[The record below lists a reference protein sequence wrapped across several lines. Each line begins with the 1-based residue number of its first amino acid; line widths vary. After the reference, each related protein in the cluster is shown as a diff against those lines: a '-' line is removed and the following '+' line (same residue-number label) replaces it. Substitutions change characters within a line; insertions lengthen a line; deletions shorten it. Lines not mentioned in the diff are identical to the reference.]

1 MIGNTNVILKED
13 KKGEYMQNM
22 NWNYPT
28 NIWFGV
34 DRAKQ
39 IQEACNQLNVKNPLI
54 VTDPG
59 LLKTPIIDQIN
70 SDLSK
75 KTTVYSEVQ
84 GNPTGSNV
92 TNGVKVFLDGNHDG
106 VIAIGGG
113 SGMDAGK
120 GIAFLAHQSLPL
132 WDFEDIGDWWT
143 KADSSVIKPI
153 IAIPTTAGTG
163 SEVGRAGVF
172 LNEDNHK
179 KKIIFHPKMLP
190 EIAILDPSLT
200 LNLPKGITAGTG
212 MDALAHCIE
221 AFSSPFYHPMAEG
234 TAVEGLRLVKE
245 NIQEVYHNGINI
257 EARAH
262 MLVASMMGAAAFQK
276 GLGAIH
282 SITHPVNSLY
292 HTHHG
297 TTNGTVMP
305 FVLNFNRSVIEKK
318 FDRLAKFLNISNG
331 FEGVVNWIIEL
342 KKEMEIPETL
352 KEMGVKKGDEV
363 KLAPLAQEDPSTG
376 GNPLEMSEDKF
387 QELILNCIEGN
398 Y

>member
-1 MIGNTNVILKED
+1 
-13 KKGEYMQNM
+13 MQNM

-28 NIWFGV
+28 NVWFGV
-34 DRAKQ
+34 DRSKE
-39 IQEACNQLNVKNPLI
+39 IQKACDTLGIKNPLI

-59 LLKTPIIDQIN
+59 LLQTSIIDEIN
-70 SDLSK
+70 SGLSSN
-75 KTTVYSEVQ
+75 TQIYSDVQ

-92 TNGVKVFLDGNHDG
+92 TNGVKVFLEGSHDG

-120 GIAFLAHQSLPL
+120 GIAFLAHQSRPL

-143 KADSSVIKPI
+143 RADSSVIKPI

-163 SEVGRAGVF
+163 SEVGRAAVF
-172 LNEDNHK
+172 LNEENHK

-190 EIAILDPSLT
+190 QIAILDPSLT
-200 LNLPKGITAGTG
+200 LNLPKSITAGTG

-221 AFSSPFYHPMAEG
+221 AYSSPFYHPMAEG
-234 TAVEGLRLVKE
+234 TALEGLRLVKE
-245 NIQEVYHNGINI
+245 NIQEVYHNGNNV
-257 EARAH
+257 EARSN

-282 SITHPVNSLY
+282 SVTHPVNSLY
-292 HTHHG
+292 KTHHG

-305 FVLNFNRSVIEKK
+305 FVLNYNRSTIEEK
-318 FDRLAKFLNISNG
+318 FTRLANFLDIKNG
-331 FEGVVNWIIEL
+331 FEGIVDWIIEL

-352 KEMGVKKGDEV
+352 KDMGINEGDEI

-376 GNPLEMSEDKF
+376 ANPLEMTVERF
-387 QELILNCIEGN
+387 QELILNCISGK

>member
-1 MIGNTNVILKED
+1 
-13 KKGEYMQNM
+13 M

-28 NIWFGV
+28 NVWFGP
-34 DRAKQ
+34 DRSKQ
-39 IQEACNQLNVKNPLI
+39 VQQACDVLGVKNPLI

-59 LLKTPIIDQIN
+59 LLQTPIIEEIN
-70 SDLSK
+70 SNLSS
-75 KTTVYSEVQ
+75 KTNIYSDVQ
-84 GNPTGSNV
+84 GNPTGTNV
-92 TNGVKVFLDGNHDG
+92 TNGVKVFLEGNHDG

-120 GIAFLAHQSLPL
+120 GIAFLAHQKRPL

-143 KADSSVIKPI
+143 RADSKVIKPI

-190 EIAILDPSLT
+190 QIAILDPSLT

-212 MDALAHCIE
+212 MDALAHCLE
-221 AFSSPFYHPMAEG
+221 AYSSPFYHPMAEG
-234 TAVEGLRLVKE
+234 TALEGLRLVKE
-245 NIQEVYHNGINI
+245 NIQEVYHNGKNI

-305 FVLNFNRSVIEKK
+305 FVLNYNRSTIEDK
-318 FDRLAKFLNISNG
+318 FVRLASFLDIKGG
-331 FEGVVNWIIEL
+331 FDGIVQWVIDL

-352 KEMGVKKGDEV
+352 KDMGVEPGDEV

-376 GNPLEMSEDKF
+376 GNPLEMTEEKF
-387 QELILNCIEGN
+387 QELILNCISGK

>member
-1 MIGNTNVILKED
+1 
-13 KKGEYMQNM
+13 MQNM

-28 NIWFGV
+28 NVWFGV
-34 DRAKQ
+34 DRSKE
-39 IQEACNQLNVKNPLI
+39 IQKACDTLGIKNPLI

-59 LLKTPIIDQIN
+59 LLQTSIIDEIN
-70 SDLSK
+70 SGLSSN
-75 KTTVYSEVQ
+75 TQIYSDVQ

-92 TNGVKVFLDGNHDG
+92 TNGVKVFLEGSHDG

-120 GIAFLAHQSLPL
+120 GIAFLAHQSRPL

-143 KADSSVIKPI
+143 RADSSVIKPI

-163 SEVGRAGVF
+163 SEVGRAAVF
-172 LNEDNHK
+172 LNEESHK

-190 EIAILDPSLT
+190 QIAILDPSLT
-200 LNLPKGITAGTG
+200 LNLPKSITAGTG

-221 AFSSPFYHPMAEG
+221 AYSSPFYHPMAEG
-234 TAVEGLRLVKE
+234 TALEGLRLVKE
-245 NIQEVYHNGINI
+245 NIQEVYHNGNNV
-257 EARAH
+257 EARSH

-282 SITHPVNSLY
+282 SVTHPVNSLY
-292 HTHHG
+292 KTHHG

-305 FVLNFNRSVIEKK
+305 FVLNYNRSTIEEK
-318 FDRLAKFLNISNG
+318 FTRLANFLDIKNG
-331 FEGVVNWIIEL
+331 FEGIVEWIIEL

-352 KEMGVKKGDEV
+352 KDMGVNEGDEI

-376 GNPLEMSEDKF
+376 ANPLEMTVERF
-387 QELILNCIEGN
+387 QELILNCISGK

>member
-1 MIGNTNVILKED
+1 
-13 KKGEYMQNM
+13 M

-28 NIWFGV
+28 TVWFGP
-34 DRAKQ
+34 DRSKQ
-39 IQEACNQLNVKNPLI
+39 AQQACDTLGIKNPLI

-59 LLKTPIIDQIN
+59 LLQTPIIEEIN
-70 SDLSK
+70 SNLSS
-75 KTTVYSEVQ
+75 KTNVYSDVQ

-92 TNGVKVFLDGNHDG
+92 TNGVKVFLEGNHDG

-120 GIAFLAHQSLPL
+120 GIAFLAHQKRPL

-143 KADSSVIKPI
+143 RADSKVIKPI

-172 LNEDNHK
+172 LNEDNQK

-190 EIAILDPSLT
+190 QIAILDPSLT
-200 LNLPKGITAGTG
+200 INLPKGITAGTG
-212 MDALAHCIE
+212 MDALAHCLE
-221 AFSSPFYHPMAEG
+221 AYSSPFYHPMAEG
-234 TAVEGLRLVKE
+234 TALEGLRLVKE
-245 NIQEVYHNGINI
+245 NIQEVFHNGKNI

-305 FVLNFNRSVIEKK
+305 FVLNYNRTVIEDK
-318 FDRLAKFLNISNG
+318 FVRLANFLDIKGG
-331 FEGVVNWIIEL
+331 FDGIVQWVIDL

-352 KEMGVKKGDEV
+352 KDMGVQPGDEV

-376 GNPLEMSEDKF
+376 GNPLEMTEEKF
-387 QELILNCIEGN
+387 QELIANCISGK

>member
-1 MIGNTNVILKED
+1 
-13 KKGEYMQNM
+13 MQNM

-28 NIWFGV
+28 NVWFGV
-34 DRAKQ
+34 DRSKE
-39 IQEACNQLNVKNPLI
+39 IQKACDTLGIKTPLI

-59 LLKTPIIDQIN
+59 LLQTSIIDEIN
-70 SDLSK
+70 SGLSSN
-75 KTTVYSEVQ
+75 TQIYSDVQ

-92 TNGVKVFLDGNHDG
+92 TNGVKVFLEGNHDG

-120 GIAFLAHQSLPL
+120 GIAFLAHQSRPL

-143 KADSSVIKPI
+143 RADSSVIKPI

-163 SEVGRAGVF
+163 SEVGRAAVF
-172 LNEDNHK
+172 LNEENHK

-190 EIAILDPSLT
+190 QIAILDPSLT
-200 LNLPKGITAGTG
+200 LNLPKSITAGTG

-221 AFSSPFYHPMAEG
+221 AYSSPFYHPMAEG
-234 TAVEGLRLVKE
+234 TALEGLRLVKE
-245 NIQEVYHNGINI
+245 NIQEVYHNGNNV
-257 EARAH
+257 EARSH

-292 HTHHG
+292 KTHHG
-297 TTNGTVMP
+297 TTNGAVMP
-305 FVLNFNRSVIEKK
+305 FVLNYNRSTIEEK
-318 FDRLAKFLNISNG
+318 FTRLANFLDIKNG
-331 FEGVVNWIIEL
+331 FEGIVDWIIEL
-342 KKEMEIPETL
+342 KKDMEIPETL
-352 KEMGVKKGDEV
+352 KDMGVNEGDEI

-376 GNPLEMSEDKF
+376 ANPLEMTVERF
-387 QELILNCIEGN
+387 QELILNCISGK

>member
-1 MIGNTNVILKED
+1 
-13 KKGEYMQNM
+13 MQNM

-28 NIWFGV
+28 NVWFGV
-34 DRAKQ
+34 DRSKE
-39 IQEACNQLNVKNPLI
+39 IQKACDTLGIKNPLI

-59 LLKTPIIDQIN
+59 LLQTSIIDEIN
-70 SDLSK
+70 SGLSSN
-75 KTTVYSEVQ
+75 TQIYSDVQ

-92 TNGVKVFLDGNHDG
+92 TNGVKVFLEGNHDG

-120 GIAFLAHQSLPL
+120 GIAFLAHQSRPL

-143 KADSSVIKPI
+143 RADSSVIKPI

-163 SEVGRAGVF
+163 SEVGRAAVF
-172 LNEDNHK
+172 LNEENHK

-190 EIAILDPSLT
+190 QIAILDPSLT
-200 LNLPKGITAGTG
+200 LNLPKSITAGTG

-221 AFSSPFYHPMAEG
+221 AYSSPFYHPMAEG
-234 TAVEGLRLVKE
+234 TALEGLRLVKE
-245 NIQEVYHNGINI
+245 NIQEVYHNGNNV
-257 EARAH
+257 EARSH

-282 SITHPVNSLY
+282 SVTHPVNSLY
-292 HTHHG
+292 KTHHG

-305 FVLNFNRSVIEKK
+305 FVLNYNRSTIEKK
-318 FDRLAKFLNISNG
+318 FTRLANFLDIKNG
-331 FEGVVNWIIEL
+331 FEGIVDWIVEL

-352 KEMGVKKGDEV
+352 KDMGVNEGDEI

-376 GNPLEMSEDKF
+376 ANPLEMTVERF
-387 QELILNCIEGN
+387 QELILNCISGK

>member
-1 MIGNTNVILKED
+1 
-13 KKGEYMQNM
+13 
-22 NWNYPT
+22 
-28 NIWFGV
+28 
-34 DRAKQ
+34 
-39 IQEACNQLNVKNPLI
+39 
-54 VTDPG
+54 
-59 LLKTPIIDQIN
+59 
-70 SDLSK
+70 
-75 KTTVYSEVQ
+75 
-84 GNPTGSNV
+84 
-92 TNGVKVFLDGNHDG
+92 
-106 VIAIGGG
+106 
-113 SGMDAGK
+113 MDAGK

-200 LNLPKGITAGTG
+200 LNLPKGITG

-245 NIQEVYHNGINI
+245 NIQEVYHNGSNI

>member
-1 MIGNTNVILKED
+1 
-13 KKGEYMQNM
+13 M

-28 NIWFGV
+28 TVWFGP
-34 DRAKQ
+34 DRSKQ
-39 IQEACNQLNVKNPLI
+39 AQQACDTLGIKNPLI

-59 LLKTPIIDQIN
+59 LLQTPIIEEIN
-70 SDLSK
+70 SNLSS
-75 KTTVYSEVQ
+75 KTNVYSDVQ

-92 TNGVKVFLDGNHDG
+92 TNGVKVFLEGNHDG

-120 GIAFLAHQSLPL
+120 GIAFLAHQKRPL

-143 KADSSVIKPI
+143 RADSKVIKPI

-172 LNEDNHK
+172 LNEDNQK

-190 EIAILDPSLT
+190 QIAILDPSLT
-200 LNLPKGITAGTG
+200 INLPKGITAGTG
-212 MDALAHCIE
+212 MDALAHCLE
-221 AFSSPFYHPMAEG
+221 AYSSPFYHPMAEG
-234 TAVEGLRLVKE
+234 IALEGLRLVKE
-245 NIQEVYHNGINI
+245 NIQEVFHNGKNI

-305 FVLNFNRSVIEKK
+305 FVLNYNRSVIEDK
-318 FDRLAKFLNISNG
+318 FVRLANFLDIKGG
-331 FEGVVNWIIEL
+331 FDGIVQWVIDL

-352 KEMGVKKGDEV
+352 KDMGVQPGDEV

-376 GNPLEMSEDKF
+376 GNPLEMTEEKF
-387 QELILNCIEGN
+387 QELIANCISGK

>member
-1 MIGNTNVILKED
+1 
-13 KKGEYMQNM
+13 MQNM

-28 NIWFGV
+28 NIWFGI

-75 KTTVYSEVQ
+75 KTIVYSEVQ

-200 LNLPKGITAGTG
+200 LNLPKSITAGTG

-245 NIQEVYHNGINI
+245 NIQEVYHNGSNV

-352 KEMGVKKGDEV
+352 KEMGVNKGDEV

>member
-1 MIGNTNVILKED
+1 
-13 KKGEYMQNM
+13 MQNM

-28 NIWFGV
+28 NVWFGP
-34 DRAKQ
+34 DRSKQ
-39 IQEACNQLNVKNPLI
+39 VQQACDVLGVKNPLI

-59 LLKTPIIDQIN
+59 LLQTPIIEEIN
-70 SDLSK
+70 SNLSS
-75 KTTVYSEVQ
+75 KTNIYSDVQ
-84 GNPTGSNV
+84 GNPTGTNV
-92 TNGVKVFLDGNHDG
+92 TNGVKVFLEGNHDG

-120 GIAFLAHQSLPL
+120 GIAFLAHQSRPL

-143 KADSSVIKPI
+143 RANSDVIKPI

-190 EIAILDPSLT
+190 QIAILDPSLT

-212 MDALAHCIE
+212 MDALAHCLE
-221 AFSSPFYHPMAEG
+221 AYSSPFYHPMAEG
-234 TAVEGLRLVKE
+234 TALEGLRLVKE
-245 NIQEVYHNGINI
+245 NIQEVYHNGKNI

-305 FVLNFNRSVIEKK
+305 FVLNYNRSTIEDK
-318 FDRLAKFLNISNG
+318 FVRLANFLDIKGG
-331 FEGVVNWIIEL
+331 FDGIVQWVIDL
-342 KKEMEIPETL
+342 KKEMDIPETL
-352 KEMGVKKGDEV
+352 KDMGVEPGDEV

-376 GNPLEMSEDKF
+376 GNPLEMTEEKF
-387 QELILNCIEGN
+387 QELILNCISGK

>member
-1 MIGNTNVILKED
+1 
-13 KKGEYMQNM
+13 MQNM

-28 NIWFGV
+28 NVWFGV
-34 DRAKQ
+34 DRSKE
-39 IQEACNQLNVKNPLI
+39 IQKACDTLGIKNPLI

-59 LLKTPIIDQIN
+59 LLQTSIIDEIN
-70 SDLSK
+70 SGLSSN
-75 KTTVYSEVQ
+75 TQIYSDVQ

-92 TNGVKVFLDGNHDG
+92 TNGVKVFLEGNHDG

-120 GIAFLAHQSLPL
+120 GIAFLAHQSRPL

-143 KADSSVIKPI
+143 RADSSVIKPI

-163 SEVGRAGVF
+163 SEVGRAAVF
-172 LNEDNHK
+172 LNEENHK

-190 EIAILDPSLT
+190 QIAILDPSLT
-200 LNLPKGITAGTG
+200 LNLPKSITAGTG

-221 AFSSPFYHPMAEG
+221 AYSSPFYHPMAEG
-234 TAVEGLRLVKE
+234 TALEGLRLVKE
-245 NIQEVYHNGINI
+245 NIQEVYHNGNNV
-257 EARAH
+257 EARSH

-292 HTHHG
+292 KTHHG

-305 FVLNFNRSVIEKK
+305 FVLNYNRSTIEEK
-318 FDRLAKFLNISNG
+318 FTRLANFLDIKNG
-331 FEGVVNWIIEL
+331 FEGIVDWIIEL

-352 KEMGVKKGDEV
+352 KDMGVNEGDEI

-376 GNPLEMSEDKF
+376 ANPLEMTVERF
-387 QELILNCIEGN
+387 QELILNCIAGK

>member
-1 MIGNTNVILKED
+1 
-13 KKGEYMQNM
+13 MQNM

-28 NIWFGV
+28 TVWFGV
-34 DRAKQ
+34 DRSKE
-39 IQEACNQLNVKNPLI
+39 IQEACDTLGIKNPLI

-59 LLKTPIIDQIN
+59 LLQTSIIDEIN
-70 SDLSK
+70 SGLSSN
-75 KTTVYSEVQ
+75 TQIYSDVQ

-92 TNGVKVFLDGNHDG
+92 TNGVKVFLEGNHDG

-120 GIAFLAHQSLPL
+120 GIAFLAHQSRPL

-143 KADSSVIKPI
+143 RADSSVIKPI

-163 SEVGRAGVF
+163 SEVGRAAVF
-172 LNEDNHK
+172 LNEENHK

-190 EIAILDPSLT
+190 QIAILDPSLT
-200 LNLPKGITAGTG
+200 LNLPKSITAGTG

-221 AFSSPFYHPMAEG
+221 AYSSPFYHPMAEG
-234 TAVEGLRLVKE
+234 TALEGLRLVKE
-245 NIQEVYHNGINI
+245 NIQEVYHNGNNV
-257 EARAH
+257 EARSH

-282 SITHPVNSLY
+282 SVTHPVNSLY
-292 HTHHG
+292 KTHHG

-305 FVLNFNRSVIEKK
+305 FVLNYNRSTIEEK
-318 FDRLAKFLNISNG
+318 FTRLANFLNIKNG
-331 FEGVVNWIIEL
+331 FEGIVDWIIEL

-352 KEMGVKKGDEV
+352 KDMGVNEGDEI

-376 GNPLEMSEDKF
+376 ANPLEMTVERF
-387 QELILNCIEGN
+387 QELILNCISGK

>member
-1 MIGNTNVILKED
+1 
-13 KKGEYMQNM
+13 MQNM

-28 NIWFGV
+28 NVWFGP
-34 DRAKQ
+34 DRSKQ
-39 IQEACNQLNVKNPLI
+39 VQQACDVLGVKNPLI

-59 LLKTPIIDQIN
+59 LLQTPIIEEIN
-70 SDLSK
+70 SNLSS
-75 KTTVYSEVQ
+75 KTNIYSDVQ
-84 GNPTGSNV
+84 GNPTGTNV
-92 TNGVKVFLDGNHDG
+92 TNGVKVFLEGNHDG

-120 GIAFLAHQSLPL
+120 GIAFLAHQSRPL

-143 KADSSVIKPI
+143 RADSDVIKPI

-190 EIAILDPSLT
+190 QIAILDPSLT

-212 MDALAHCIE
+212 MDALAHCLE
-221 AFSSPFYHPMAEG
+221 AYSSPFYHPMAEG
-234 TAVEGLRLVKE
+234 TALEGLRLVKE
-245 NIQEVYHNGINI
+245 NIQEVYHNGKNI

-305 FVLNFNRSVIEKK
+305 FVLNYNRSTIEDK
-318 FDRLAKFLNISNG
+318 FVRLASFLDIKGG
-331 FEGVVNWIIEL
+331 FDGIVQWVIDL
-342 KKEMEIPETL
+342 KKEMQIPETL
-352 KEMGVKKGDEV
+352 KDMGVEPGDEV

-376 GNPLEMSEDKF
+376 GNPLEMTEEKF
-387 QELILNCIEGN
+387 QELILNCISGK

>member
-1 MIGNTNVILKED
+1 
-13 KKGEYMQNM
+13 MQNM

-28 NIWFGV
+28 NVWFGV
-34 DRAKQ
+34 DRSKE
-39 IQEACNQLNVKNPLI
+39 IQKACDTLGIKNPLI

-59 LLKTPIIDQIN
+59 LLQTSIIDEIN
-70 SDLSK
+70 SSLSSN
-75 KTTVYSEVQ
+75 TQIYSDVQ

-92 TNGVKVFLDGNHDG
+92 TNGVKVFLEGNHDG

-120 GIAFLAHQSLPL
+120 GIAFLAHQSRPL

-143 KADSSVIKPI
+143 RADSSVIKPI

-163 SEVGRAGVF
+163 SEVGRAAVF
-172 LNEDNHK
+172 LNEENYK

-190 EIAILDPSLT
+190 QIAILDPSLT
-200 LNLPKGITAGTG
+200 LNLPKSITAGTG

-221 AFSSPFYHPMAEG
+221 AYSSPFYHPMAEG
-234 TAVEGLRLVKE
+234 TALEGLRLVKE
-245 NIQEVYHNGINI
+245 NIQEVYHNGNNV
-257 EARAH
+257 EARSH

-282 SITHPVNSLY
+282 SVTHPVNSLY
-292 HTHHG
+292 KTHHG

-305 FVLNFNRSVIEKK
+305 FVLNYNRSTIEEK
-318 FDRLAKFLNISNG
+318 FTRLANFLDIKNG
-331 FEGVVNWIIEL
+331 FEGIVDWIIEL

-352 KEMGVKKGDEV
+352 KDMGVNEGDEI

-376 GNPLEMSEDKF
+376 ANPLEMTVERF
-387 QELILNCIEGN
+387 QELILNCISGK

>member
-1 MIGNTNVILKED
+1 
-13 KKGEYMQNM
+13 MQNM

-28 NIWFGV
+28 NVWFGV
-34 DRAKQ
+34 DRSKE
-39 IQEACNQLNVKNPLI
+39 IQKACDTLGIKNPLI

-59 LLKTPIIDQIN
+59 LLQTSIIDEIN
-70 SDLSK
+70 SSLSSN
-75 KTTVYSEVQ
+75 TQIYSDVQ

-92 TNGVKVFLDGNHDG
+92 TNGVKVFLEGDHDG

-120 GIAFLAHQSLPL
+120 GIAFLAHQSRPL

-143 KADSSVIKPI
+143 RADPSVIKPI

-163 SEVGRAGVF
+163 SEVGRAAVF
-172 LNEDNHK
+172 LNEENHK

-190 EIAILDPSLT
+190 QIAILDPSLT
-200 LNLPKGITAGTG
+200 LNLPKSITAGTG

-221 AFSSPFYHPMAEG
+221 AYSSPFYHPMAEG
-234 TAVEGLRLVKE
+234 TALEGLRLVKE
-245 NIQEVYHNGINI
+245 NIQEVYHNGNNV
-257 EARAH
+257 EARSH

-282 SITHPVNSLY
+282 SVTHPVNSLY
-292 HTHHG
+292 KTHHG

-305 FVLNFNRSVIEKK
+305 FVLNYNRSTIEEK
-318 FDRLAKFLNISNG
+318 FTRLANFLDIKNG
-331 FEGVVNWIIEL
+331 FEGILDWIIEL
-342 KKEMEIPETL
+342 KKDMEIPETL
-352 KEMGVKKGDEV
+352 KDMGVNEGDEI

-376 GNPLEMSEDKF
+376 ANPLEMTVERF
-387 QELILNCIEGN
+387 QELILNCIAGK

>member
-1 MIGNTNVILKED
+1 
-13 KKGEYMQNM
+13 MQNM

-28 NIWFGV
+28 NVWFGV
-34 DRAKQ
+34 DRSKE
-39 IQEACNQLNVKNPLI
+39 IQEACDTLGIKNPLI

-59 LLKTPIIDQIN
+59 LLQTSIIDEIN
-70 SDLSK
+70 SGLSS
-75 KTTVYSEVQ
+75 KTQIYSDVQ

-92 TNGVKVFLDGNHDG
+92 TNGVKVFLEGDHDG

-120 GIAFLAHQSLPL
+120 GIAFLAHQSRPL

-143 KADSSVIKPI
+143 RADSSVIKPI

-163 SEVGRAGVF
+163 SEVGRAAVF
-172 LNEDNHK
+172 LNEENHK

-190 EIAILDPSLT
+190 QIAILDPSLT
-200 LNLPKGITAGTG
+200 LNLPKSITAGTG

-221 AFSSPFYHPMAEG
+221 AYSSPFYHPMAEG
-234 TAVEGLRLVKE
+234 TALEGLRLVKE
-245 NIQEVYHNGINI
+245 NIQEVYHNGNNV
-257 EARAH
+257 EARSH

-282 SITHPVNSLY
+282 SVTHPVNSLY
-292 HTHHG
+292 KTHHG

-305 FVLNFNRSVIEKK
+305 FVLNYNRSTIEEK
-318 FDRLAKFLNISNG
+318 FTRLASFLDIKNG
-331 FEGVVNWIIEL
+331 FEGIVDWIIEL

-352 KEMGVKKGDEV
+352 KDMGVNEGDEI

-376 GNPLEMSEDKF
+376 ANPLEMTVERF
-387 QELILNCIEGN
+387 QELILNCISGK

>member
-1 MIGNTNVILKED
+1 
-13 KKGEYMQNM
+13 MQNM

-28 NIWFGV
+28 NVWFGP
-34 DRAKQ
+34 DRSKQ
-39 IQEACNQLNVKNPLI
+39 VQQACDVLGVKNPLI

-59 LLKTPIIDQIN
+59 LLQTPIIEEIN
-70 SDLSK
+70 SNLSS
-75 KTTVYSEVQ
+75 KTNIYSDVQ
-84 GNPTGSNV
+84 GNPTGTNV
-92 TNGVKVFLDGNHDG
+92 TNGVKVFLEGNHDG

-120 GIAFLAHQSLPL
+120 GIAFLAHQSRPL

-143 KADSSVIKPI
+143 RANSDVIKPI

-212 MDALAHCIE
+212 MDALAHCLE
-221 AFSSPFYHPMAEG
+221 AYSSPFYHPMAEG
-234 TAVEGLRLVKE
+234 TALEGLRLVKE
-245 NIQEVYHNGINI
+245 NIQEVYHNGKNI

-305 FVLNFNRSVIEKK
+305 FVLNYNRSTIEDK
-318 FDRLAKFLNISNG
+318 FVRLANFLDIKGG
-331 FEGVVNWIIEL
+331 FEGIVQWVIDL

-352 KEMGVKKGDEV
+352 KDMGVQPGDEV

-376 GNPLEMSEDKF
+376 GNPLEMTEEKF
-387 QELILNCIEGN
+387 QELILNCISGK

>member
-1 MIGNTNVILKED
+1 
-13 KKGEYMQNM
+13 MQNM

-28 NIWFGV
+28 NVWFGV
-34 DRAKQ
+34 DRSKE
-39 IQEACNQLNVKNPLI
+39 IQKACDTLGIKNPLI

-59 LLKTPIIDQIN
+59 LLQTSIIDEIN
-70 SDLSK
+70 SGLSSN
-75 KTTVYSEVQ
+75 TQIYSDVQ

-92 TNGVKVFLDGNHDG
+92 TNGVKVFLEGNHDG

-120 GIAFLAHQSLPL
+120 GIAFLAHQSRPL

-143 KADSSVIKPI
+143 RADSSVIKPI

-163 SEVGRAGVF
+163 SEVGRAAVF
-172 LNEDNHK
+172 LNEENYK

-190 EIAILDPSLT
+190 QIAILDPSLT
-200 LNLPKGITAGTG
+200 LNLPKSITAGTG

-221 AFSSPFYHPMAEG
+221 AYSSPFYHPMAEG
-234 TAVEGLRLVKE
+234 TALEGLRLVKE
-245 NIQEVYHNGINI
+245 NIKEVYHNGNNV
-257 EARAH
+257 EARSH

-282 SITHPVNSLY
+282 SVTHPVNSLY
-292 HTHHG
+292 KTHHG

-305 FVLNFNRSVIEKK
+305 FVLNYNRSTIEEK
-318 FDRLAKFLNISNG
+318 FTRLANFLDIKNG
-331 FEGVVNWIIEL
+331 FEGIVDWIIEL

-352 KEMGVKKGDEV
+352 KDMGVNEGDEI

-376 GNPLEMSEDKF
+376 ANPLEMTVERF
-387 QELILNCIEGN
+387 QELILNCISGK

>member
-1 MIGNTNVILKED
+1 
-13 KKGEYMQNM
+13 MQNM

-28 NIWFGV
+28 NVWFGV
-34 DRAKQ
+34 DRSKE
-39 IQEACNQLNVKNPLI
+39 IQKACDTLGIKTPLI

-59 LLKTPIIDQIN
+59 LLQTSIIDEIN
-70 SDLSK
+70 SSLSSN
-75 KTTVYSEVQ
+75 TQIYSDVQ

-92 TNGVKVFLDGNHDG
+92 TNGVKVFLEGDHDG

-120 GIAFLAHQSLPL
+120 GIAFLAHQSRPL

-143 KADSSVIKPI
+143 RADSSVIKPI

-163 SEVGRAGVF
+163 SEVGRAAVF
-172 LNEDNHK
+172 LNEENHK

-190 EIAILDPSLT
+190 QIAILDPSLT
-200 LNLPKGITAGTG
+200 LNLPKSITAGTG

-221 AFSSPFYHPMAEG
+221 AYSSPFYHPMAEG
-234 TAVEGLRLVKE
+234 TALEGLRLVKE
-245 NIQEVYHNGINI
+245 NIQEVYHNGNNV
-257 EARAH
+257 EARSH

-282 SITHPVNSLY
+282 SVTHPVNSLY
-292 HTHHG
+292 KTHHG

-305 FVLNFNRSVIEKK
+305 FVLNYNRSTIEEK
-318 FDRLAKFLNISNG
+318 FTRLANFLDIKNG
-331 FEGVVNWIIEL
+331 FEGIVDWIIEL
-342 KKEMEIPETL
+342 KKDMEIPETL
-352 KEMGVKKGDEV
+352 KDMGVNEGDEI

-376 GNPLEMSEDKF
+376 ANPLEMTVERF
-387 QELILNCIEGN
+387 QELILNCIAGK

>member
-1 MIGNTNVILKED
+1 
-13 KKGEYMQNM
+13 MQNM

-28 NIWFGV
+28 NVWFGV
-34 DRAKQ
+34 DRSKG
-39 IQEACNQLNVKNPLI
+39 IQKACDTLGIKNPLI

-59 LLKTPIIDQIN
+59 LLQTSIIDEIN
-70 SDLSK
+70 SGLSSN
-75 KTTVYSEVQ
+75 TQIYSDVQ

-92 TNGVKVFLDGNHDG
+92 TNGVKVFLEGNHDG

-120 GIAFLAHQSLPL
+120 GIAFLAHQSRPL

-143 KADSSVIKPI
+143 RADSSVIKPI

-163 SEVGRAGVF
+163 SEVGRAAVF
-172 LNEDNHK
+172 LNEENHK

-190 EIAILDPSLT
+190 QIAILDPSLT
-200 LNLPKGITAGTG
+200 LNLPKSITAGTG

-221 AFSSPFYHPMAEG
+221 AYSSPFYHPMAEG
-234 TAVEGLRLVKE
+234 TALEGLRLVKE
-245 NIQEVYHNGINI
+245 NIQEVYHNGNNV
-257 EARAH
+257 EARSH

-292 HTHHG
+292 KTHHG

-305 FVLNFNRSVIEKK
+305 FVLNYNRSTIEEK
-318 FDRLAKFLNISNG
+318 FTRLANFLDIKNG
-331 FEGVVNWIIEL
+331 FEGIVDWIIEL

-352 KEMGVKKGDEV
+352 KDMGVNEGDEI

-376 GNPLEMSEDKF
+376 ANPLEMTVERF
-387 QELILNCIEGN
+387 QELILNCIAGK

>member
-1 MIGNTNVILKED
+1 
-13 KKGEYMQNM
+13 MQNM

-28 NIWFGV
+28 NVWFGV
-34 DRAKQ
+34 DRTKE
-39 IQEACNQLNVKNPLI
+39 IQKACNTLGIKNPLI

-59 LLKTPIIDQIN
+59 LLQTSIIDEIN
-70 SDLSK
+70 SSLSSN
-75 KTTVYSEVQ
+75 TQIYSDVQ

-92 TNGVKVFLDGNHDG
+92 TNGVKVFLEGNHDG

-120 GIAFLAHQSLPL
+120 GIAFLAYQSKPL

-143 KADSSVIKPI
+143 RADSSVIKPI

-163 SEVGRAGVF
+163 SEVGRAAVF
-172 LNEDNHK
+172 LNEENHK

-190 EIAILDPSLT
+190 QIAILDPSLT
-200 LNLPKGITAGTG
+200 LNLPKSITAGTG

-221 AFSSPFYHPMAEG
+221 AYSSPFYHPMAEG
-234 TAVEGLRLVKE
+234 TALEGLRLVKE
-245 NIQEVYHNGINI
+245 NIQEVYHNGNNV
-257 EARAH
+257 EARSH

-292 HTHHG
+292 KTHHG

-305 FVLNFNRSVIEKK
+305 FVLNYNRSVIEDK
-318 FDRLAKFLNISNG
+318 FTRLANFLDIKNG
-331 FEGVVNWIIEL
+331 FEGIVDWIIEL

-352 KEMGVKKGDEV
+352 KDMGINEGDEII
-363 KLAPLAQEDPSTG
+363 LAPLAQEDPSTG
-376 GNPLEMSEDKF
+376 ANPLEMTVERF
-387 QELILNCIEGN
+387 QELILNCISGK

>member
-1 MIGNTNVILKED
+1 
-13 KKGEYMQNM
+13 MQNM

-28 NIWFGV
+28 NVWFGP
-34 DRAKQ
+34 DRSKQ
-39 IQEACNQLNVKNPLI
+39 VQQACDVLGVKNPLI

-59 LLKTPIIDQIN
+59 LLQTPIIEEIN
-70 SDLSK
+70 SNLSS
-75 KTTVYSEVQ
+75 KTNIYSDVQ
-84 GNPTGSNV
+84 GNPTGTNV
-92 TNGVKVFLDGNHDG
+92 TNGVKVFLEGNHDG

-120 GIAFLAHQSLPL
+120 GIAFLAHQSRPL

-143 KADSSVIKPI
+143 RADSDVIKPI

-212 MDALAHCIE
+212 MDALAHCLE
-221 AFSSPFYHPMAEG
+221 AYSSPFYHPMAEG
-234 TAVEGLRLVKE
+234 TALEGLRLVKE
-245 NIQEVYHNGINI
+245 NIQEVYHNGKNI

-305 FVLNFNRSVIEKK
+305 FVLNYNRSTIEDK
-318 FDRLAKFLNISNG
+318 FVRLANFLDIKGG
-331 FEGVVNWIIEL
+331 FDGIVQWVIDL
-342 KKEMEIPETL
+342 KKEMDIPETL
-352 KEMGVKKGDEV
+352 KDMGVEPGDEV

-376 GNPLEMSEDKF
+376 GNPLEMTEEKF
-387 QELILNCIEGN
+387 QELILNCISGK

>member
-1 MIGNTNVILKED
+1 
-13 KKGEYMQNM
+13 M

-28 NIWFGV
+28 TVWFGP
-34 DRAKQ
+34 DRSKQ
-39 IQEACNQLNVKNPLI
+39 AQQACDTLGIKNPLI

-59 LLKTPIIDQIN
+59 LLQTPIIEEIN
-70 SDLSK
+70 SNLSS
-75 KTTVYSEVQ
+75 KTNVYSDVQ

-92 TNGVKVFLDGNHDG
+92 TNGVKVFLEGNHDG

-120 GIAFLAHQSLPL
+120 GIAFLAHQKRPL

-143 KADSSVIKPI
+143 RADSKVIKPI

-190 EIAILDPSLT
+190 QIAILDPSLT
-200 LNLPKGITAGTG
+200 INLPKGITAGTG
-212 MDALAHCIE
+212 MDALAHCLE
-221 AFSSPFYHPMAEG
+221 AYSSPFYHPMAEG
-234 TAVEGLRLVKE
+234 TALEGLRLVKE
-245 NIQEVYHNGINI
+245 NIQEVFHNGKNI

-305 FVLNFNRSVIEKK
+305 FVLNYNRSVIEDK
-318 FDRLAKFLNISNG
+318 FVRLANFLDIKGG
-331 FEGVVNWIIEL
+331 FDGIVQWVIDL

-352 KEMGVKKGDEV
+352 KDMGVQPGDEV

-376 GNPLEMSEDKF
+376 GNPLEMTEEKF
-387 QELILNCIEGN
+387 QELIANCISGK

>member
-1 MIGNTNVILKED
+1 
-13 KKGEYMQNM
+13 MQNM

-28 NIWFGV
+28 NVWFGV
-34 DRAKQ
+34 DRSKE
-39 IQEACNQLNVKNPLI
+39 IQEACDTLGIKNPLI

-59 LLKTPIIDQIN
+59 LLQTSIIDEIN
-70 SDLSK
+70 SGLSSI
-75 KTTVYSEVQ
+75 TQIYSDVQ

-92 TNGVKVFLDGNHDG
+92 TNGVKVFLEGSHDG

-120 GIAFLAHQSLPL
+120 GIAFLAHQSRPL

-143 KADSSVIKPI
+143 RADSSVIKPI

-163 SEVGRAGVF
+163 SEVGRAAVF
-172 LNEDNHK
+172 LNEENHK

-190 EIAILDPSLT
+190 QIAILDPSLT
-200 LNLPKGITAGTG
+200 LNLPKSITAGTG

-221 AFSSPFYHPMAEG
+221 AYSSPFYHPMAEG
-234 TAVEGLRLVKE
+234 TALEGLRLVKE
-245 NIQEVYHNGINI
+245 NIQEVYHNGNNV
-257 EARAH
+257 EARSN

-292 HTHHG
+292 KTHHG

-305 FVLNFNRSVIEKK
+305 FVLNYNRSTIEEK
-318 FDRLAKFLNISNG
+318 FTRLANFLDIKNG
-331 FEGVVNWIIEL
+331 FEGIIDWIIEL

-352 KEMGVKKGDEV
+352 KDMGVNEGDEI

-376 GNPLEMSEDKF
+376 ANPLEMTVERF
-387 QELILNCIEGN
+387 QELILNCISGK

>member
-1 MIGNTNVILKED
+1 
-13 KKGEYMQNM
+13 MQNM

-28 NIWFGV
+28 TVWFGP
-34 DRAKQ
+34 DRSQQ
-39 IQEACNQLNVKNPLI
+39 IQQACDALGIKNPLI

-59 LLKTPIIDQIN
+59 LLQTPIIDEIN
-70 SDLSK
+70 SNLSS
-75 KTTVYSEVQ
+75 KTNVYSDVQ

-92 TNGVKVFLDGNHDG
+92 TNGVKVFLEGNHDG

-120 GIAFLAHQSLPL
+120 GIAFLSHQTRSL

-143 KADSSVIKPI
+143 RADSDVIKPI

-190 EIAILDPSLT
+190 QIAILDPSLT
-200 LNLPKGITAGTG
+200 INLPKGITAGTG
-212 MDALAHCIE
+212 MDALAHCLE
-221 AFSSPFYHPMAEG
+221 AYSSPFYHPMAEG
-234 TAVEGLRLVKE
+234 TALEGLRLVKE
-245 NIQEVYHNGINI
+245 NIQEVYHNGKNI

-305 FVLNFNRSVIEKK
+305 FVLNYNRSTIDDK
-318 FDRLAKFLNISNG
+318 FLRLANFLDIKGG
-331 FEGVVNWIIEL
+331 FDGIVQWVIDL

-352 KEMGVKKGDEV
+352 KDMGVQPGDEV

-376 GNPLEMSEDKF
+376 GNPLEMTEEKF
-387 QELILNCIEGN
+387 QELIANCISGK

>member
-1 MIGNTNVILKED
+1 
-13 KKGEYMQNM
+13 MQNM

-28 NIWFGV
+28 TVWFGV
-34 DRAKQ
+34 DRSKE
-39 IQEACNQLNVKNPLI
+39 IQEACDTLGIKNPLI

-59 LLKTPIIDQIN
+59 LLQTSIIDEIN
-70 SDLSK
+70 SGLSSN
-75 KTTVYSEVQ
+75 TQIYSDVQ

-92 TNGVKVFLDGNHDG
+92 TNGVKVFLEGNHDG

-120 GIAFLAHQSLPL
+120 GIAFLAHQSRPL

-143 KADSSVIKPI
+143 RADSSVIKPI

-163 SEVGRAGVF
+163 SEVGRAAVF
-172 LNEDNHK
+172 LNEENHK

-190 EIAILDPSLT
+190 QIAILDPSLT
-200 LNLPKGITAGTG
+200 LNLPKSITAGTG

-221 AFSSPFYHPMAEG
+221 AYSSPFYHPMAEG
-234 TAVEGLRLVKE
+234 TALEGLRLVKE
-245 NIQEVYHNGINI
+245 NIQEVYHNGNNV
-257 EARAH
+257 EARSH

-282 SITHPVNSLY
+282 SVTHPVNSLY
-292 HTHHG
+292 KTHHG

-305 FVLNFNRSVIEKK
+305 FVLNYNRSTIEEK
-318 FDRLAKFLNISNG
+318 FTRLASFLDIKNG
-331 FEGVVNWIIEL
+331 FEGIVDWIIEL

-352 KEMGVKKGDEV
+352 KDMGVNEGDEI

-376 GNPLEMSEDKF
+376 ANPLEMTVERF
-387 QELILNCIEGN
+387 QELILNCISGK

>member
-1 MIGNTNVILKED
+1 
-13 KKGEYMQNM
+13 MQNM

-28 NIWFGV
+28 TVWFGPN
-34 DRAKQ
+34 RSQQ
-39 IQEACNQLNVKNPLI
+39 IQQACDALSVKNPLI

-59 LLKTPIIDQIN
+59 LLQTPIIDEIN
-70 SDLSK
+70 SNLSS
-75 KTTVYSEVQ
+75 KTSVYSDVQ

-92 TNGVKVFLDGNHDG
+92 TNGVKVFLEGNHDG

-120 GIAFLAHQSLPL
+120 GIAFLAHQSRPL

-143 KADSSVIKPI
+143 RADSDVIKPI

-190 EIAILDPSLT
+190 QIAILDPSLT
-200 LNLPKGITAGTG
+200 INLPKEITAGTG
-212 MDALAHCIE
+212 MDALAHCLE
-221 AFSSPFYHPMAEG
+221 AYSSPFYHPMAEG
-234 TAVEGLRLVKE
+234 TALEGLRLVKE
-245 NIQEVYHNGINI
+245 NIQEVYHNGKNI

-305 FVLNFNRSVIEKK
+305 FVLNYNRSTIEDK
-318 FDRLAKFLNISNG
+318 FVRLANFLDIKGG
-331 FEGVVNWIIEL
+331 FDGIVQWVIDL

-352 KEMGVKKGDEV
+352 KDMGVQPGDEV

-376 GNPLEMSEDKF
+376 GNPLEMTEEKF
-387 QELILNCIEGN
+387 QELIANCISGK

>member
-1 MIGNTNVILKED
+1 
-13 KKGEYMQNM
+13 MQNM

-70 SDLSK
+70 SDLLK

-245 NIQEVYHNGINI
+245 NIQEVYHNGSNI

-342 KKEMEIPETL
+342 KKEMEIPENL

>member
-1 MIGNTNVILKED
+1 MNS
-13 KKGEYMQNM
+13 M

-28 NIWFGV
+28 TVWFGEN
-34 DRAKQ
+34 RSKE
-39 IQEACNQLNVKNPLI
+39 IQNACDHLKIINPLI

-59 LLKTPIIDQIN
+59 LLQTSIIEQIN
-70 SDLSK
+70 SDLK
-75 KTTVYSEVQ
+75 QKTNIYSEVQ

-92 TNGVKVFLDGNHDG
+92 INGVKIFNEGNHDG

-113 SGMDAGK
+113 SGMDTGK
-120 GIAFLAHQSLPL
+120 GIAFMAHQTRPL

-143 KADSSVIKPI
+143 RADSNVIKPI
-153 IAIPTTAGTG
+153 IAVPTTAGTG
-163 SEVGRAGVF
+163 SEVGRASVF
-172 LNEDNHK
+172 LNEENLK

-190 EIAILDPSLT
+190 EIAILDPVLT
-200 LNLPKGITAGTG
+200 INLPKNITAGTG

-221 AFSSPFYHPMAEG
+221 AYSSPFYHPMAEG
-234 TAVEGLRLVKE
+234 TALEGLRLVKE
-245 NIQEVYHNGINI
+245 NIQEAYHNGNNI

-292 HTHHG
+292 NTHHG

-305 FVLNFNRSVIEKK
+305 FVLNYNRSTIEEK
-318 FDRLAKFLNISNG
+318 FIRLANFLDIKNG
-331 FEGVVNWIIEL
+331 FEGIVDWIIEL
-342 KKEMEIPETL
+342 KKEMQIPETL
-352 KEMGVKKGDEV
+352 KDMGVNNGDEV

-376 GNPLEMSEDKF
+376 ANPLEMSEKKF
-387 QELILNCIEGN
+387 KELISNCIIGQ

>member
-1 MIGNTNVILKED
+1 
-13 KKGEYMQNM
+13 MQNM

-28 NIWFGV
+28 NVWFGV
-34 DRAKQ
+34 DRSKE
-39 IQEACNQLNVKNPLI
+39 IQKACDTLGIKNPLI

-59 LLKTPIIDQIN
+59 LLQTSIIDEIN
-70 SDLSK
+70 SGLSSN
-75 KTTVYSEVQ
+75 TQIYSDVQ

-92 TNGVKVFLDGNHDG
+92 TNGVKVFLEGNHDG

-120 GIAFLAHQSLPL
+120 GIAFLAHQSRPL

-143 KADSSVIKPI
+143 RADSSVIKPI

-163 SEVGRAGVF
+163 SEVGRAAVF
-172 LNEDNHK
+172 LNEENHK

-190 EIAILDPSLT
+190 QIAILDPSLT
-200 LNLPKGITAGTG
+200 LNLPKSITAGTG

-221 AFSSPFYHPMAEG
+221 AYSSPFYHPMAEG
-234 TAVEGLRLVKE
+234 TALEGLRLVKE
-245 NIQEVYHNGINI
+245 NIKEVYHNGNNV
-257 EARAH
+257 EARSH

-282 SITHPVNSLY
+282 SVTHPVNSLY
-292 HTHHG
+292 KTHHG

-305 FVLNFNRSVIEKK
+305 FVLNYNRSTIEEK
-318 FDRLAKFLNISNG
+318 FTRLANFLDIKNG
-331 FEGVVNWIIEL
+331 FEGIVDWIIEL
-342 KKEMEIPETL
+342 KKDMEIPETL
-352 KEMGVKKGDEV
+352 KDMGVNEGDEI

-376 GNPLEMSEDKF
+376 ANPLEMTVERF
-387 QELILNCIEGN
+387 QELILNCISGK

>member
-1 MIGNTNVILKED
+1 
-13 KKGEYMQNM
+13 MQNM

-28 NIWFGV
+28 NVWFGV
-34 DRAKQ
+34 DRSKE
-39 IQEACNQLNVKNPLI
+39 IQKACDTLGIKNPLI

-59 LLKTPIIDQIN
+59 LLQTSIIDEIN
-70 SDLSK
+70 SSLSSS
-75 KTTVYSEVQ
+75 TQIYSDVQ

-92 TNGVKVFLDGNHDG
+92 TNGVKVFLDGDHDG

-120 GIAFLAHQSLPL
+120 GIAFLAHQSRPL

-143 KADSSVIKPI
+143 RADSSVIKPI

-163 SEVGRAGVF
+163 SEVGRAAVF
-172 LNEDNHK
+172 LNEENHK

-190 EIAILDPSLT
+190 QIAILDPSLT
-200 LNLPKGITAGTG
+200 LNLPKSITAGTG

-221 AFSSPFYHPMAEG
+221 AYSSPFYHPMAEG
-234 TAVEGLRLVKE
+234 TALEGLRLVKE
-245 NIQEVYHNGINI
+245 NIQEVYHNGNNV
-257 EARAH
+257 EARSH

-282 SITHPVNSLY
+282 SVTHPVNSLY
-292 HTHHG
+292 KTHHG

-305 FVLNFNRSVIEKK
+305 FVLNYNRSTIEEK
-318 FDRLAKFLNISNG
+318 FTRLANFLDIKNG
-331 FEGVVNWIIEL
+331 FEGIVDWIIEL

-352 KEMGVKKGDEV
+352 KDMGVNEGDEI

-376 GNPLEMSEDKF
+376 ANPLEMTVERF
-387 QELILNCIEGN
+387 QELILNCISGK

>member
-1 MIGNTNVILKED
+1 
-13 KKGEYMQNM
+13 MQNM

-28 NIWFGV
+28 NVWFGV
-34 DRAKQ
+34 DRSKE
-39 IQEACNQLNVKNPLI
+39 IQEACDTLGIKNPLI

-59 LLKTPIIDQIN
+59 LLQTSIIDEIN
-70 SDLSK
+70 SSLSSN
-75 KTTVYSEVQ
+75 TQIYSDVQ

-92 TNGVKVFLDGNHDG
+92 TNGVKVFLEGNHDG

-120 GIAFLAHQSLPL
+120 GIAFLAHQSRPL

-143 KADSSVIKPI
+143 RADSSVIKPI

-163 SEVGRAGVF
+163 SEVGRAAVF
-172 LNEDNHK
+172 LNEENHK

-190 EIAILDPSLT
+190 QIAILDPSLT
-200 LNLPKGITAGTG
+200 LNLPKSITAGTG

-221 AFSSPFYHPMAEG
+221 AYSSPFYHPMAEG
-234 TAVEGLRLVKE
+234 TALEGLRLVKE
-245 NIQEVYHNGINI
+245 NIQEVYHNGNNV
-257 EARAH
+257 EARSH

-282 SITHPVNSLY
+282 SVTHPVNSLY
-292 HTHHG
+292 KTHHG

-305 FVLNFNRSVIEKK
+305 FVLNYNRSTIEEK
-318 FDRLAKFLNISNG
+318 FTRLANFLDIKNG
-331 FEGVVNWIIEL
+331 FEGIVDWIIEL

-352 KEMGVKKGDEV
+352 KDMGVNEGDEI

-376 GNPLEMSEDKF
+376 ANPLEMTVERF
-387 QELILNCIEGN
+387 QELILNCISGK

>member
-1 MIGNTNVILKED
+1 
-13 KKGEYMQNM
+13 MQNM

-28 NIWFGV
+28 NVWFGV
-34 DRAKQ
+34 DRSKE
-39 IQEACNQLNVKNPLI
+39 IQKACDTLGIKNPLI

-59 LLKTPIIDQIN
+59 LLQTSIIDEIN
-70 SDLSK
+70 SGLSS
-75 KTTVYSEVQ
+75 KTQIYSDVQ

-92 TNGVKVFLDGNHDG
+92 TNGVKVFLEGNHDG

-120 GIAFLAHQSLPL
+120 GIAFLAHQSRPL

-143 KADSSVIKPI
+143 RADSSVIKPI

-163 SEVGRAGVF
+163 SEVGRAAVF
-172 LNEDNHK
+172 LNEENHK

-190 EIAILDPSLT
+190 QIAILDPSLT
-200 LNLPKGITAGTG
+200 LNLPKSITAGTG

-221 AFSSPFYHPMAEG
+221 AYSSPFYHPMAEG
-234 TAVEGLRLVKE
+234 TALEGLRLVKE
-245 NIQEVYHNGINI
+245 NIQEVYHNGNNV
-257 EARAH
+257 EARSH

-292 HTHHG
+292 KTHHG

-305 FVLNFNRSVIEKK
+305 FVLNYNRSTIEEK
-318 FDRLAKFLNISNG
+318 FTRLANFLDIKNG
-331 FEGVVNWIIEL
+331 FEGIVDWIIEL
-342 KKEMEIPETL
+342 KKDMEIPETL
-352 KEMGVKKGDEV
+352 KDMGVNEGDEI

-376 GNPLEMSEDKF
+376 ANPLEMTVERF
-387 QELILNCIEGN
+387 QELILNCISGK

>member
-1 MIGNTNVILKED
+1 
-13 KKGEYMQNM
+13 MQNM

-59 LLKTPIIDQIN
+59 LLKTTIIDQIN

-376 GNPLEMSEDKF
+376 GNPLEMSEGKF

>member
-1 MIGNTNVILKED
+1 
-13 KKGEYMQNM
+13 MQNM

-28 NIWFGV
+28 NVWFGV
-34 DRAKQ
+34 DRSKE
-39 IQEACNQLNVKNPLI
+39 IQKACDTLGIKNPLI

-59 LLKTPIIDQIN
+59 LLQTSIIDEIN
-70 SDLSK
+70 SGLSSN
-75 KTTVYSEVQ
+75 TQIYSDVQ

-92 TNGVKVFLDGNHDG
+92 TNGVKVFLEGNHDG

-120 GIAFLAHQSLPL
+120 GIAFLAHQSRPL

-143 KADSSVIKPI
+143 RADSSVIKPI

-163 SEVGRAGVF
+163 SEVGRAAVF
-172 LNEDNHK
+172 LNEENHK

-190 EIAILDPSLT
+190 QIAILDPSLT
-200 LNLPKGITAGTG
+200 LNLPKSITAGTG

-221 AFSSPFYHPMAEG
+221 AYSSPFYHPMAEG
-234 TAVEGLRLVKE
+234 TALEGLRLVKE
-245 NIQEVYHNGINI
+245 NIQEVYHNGNNV
-257 EARAH
+257 EARSH

-282 SITHPVNSLY
+282 SVTHPVNSLY
-292 HTHHG
+292 KTHHG

-305 FVLNFNRSVIEKK
+305 FVLNYNRSTIEEK
-318 FDRLAKFLNISNG
+318 FTRLANFLDIKNG
-331 FEGVVNWIIEL
+331 FEGIVDWIIEL

-352 KEMGVKKGDEV
+352 KDMGVNEGDEI
-363 KLAPLAQEDPSTG
+363 KLAPLAQEDPST
-376 GNPLEMSEDKF
+376 LV
-387 QELILNCIEGN
+387 QTH
-398 Y
+398 